1 MLTKLWG
8 IIVNSFTETIRQPI
22 YAVLVFLTI
31 GVLTLNP
38 WLAMYSLEVDSQNPS
53 MAGDTKLLKD
63 LQLST
68 LLLSGL
74 FLAAFSAAGIL
85 SREIENKTVL
95 TVVSK
100 PVPRPL
106 FLFGKFSGLLGAMSL
121 AFYLCAIVFLLTIRH
136 KVMERAS
143 DQFDWPVIISG
154 VGALLTSIIV
164 AAFCN
169 YFYGM
174 HFSTT
179 VMTLLLGLLT
189 VALGLVAL
197 IDPKGE
203 IQKFGQDFIDGQ
215 LVGAA
220 VLVFAMIMVLTAV
233 AVAVSTRFGQVMTL
247 VICGLVLIVGLTSD
261 SIFGQYRETSKLAR
275 VSYWISPN
283 LAFLWVSDA
292 LTQGSQI
299 TSRYVGMAFGYA
311 TLLVLAWLSLGVA
324 LFQKREV
331 G

>member
-8 IIVNSFTETIRQPI
+8 IIINSFTETIRQPI

-31 GVLTLNP
+31 GVLTLNV
-38 WLAMYSLEVDSQNPS
+38 WLAMFTLEVDSNNPNL
-53 MAGDTKLLKD
+53 AGDTKMLKD

-95 TVVSK
+95 TVISK

-106 FLFGKFSGLLGAMSL
+106 FLFGKFTGLLGAMAL

-143 DQFDWPVIISG
+143 DQFDLPVIISG
-154 VGALLTSIIV
+154 VGALLTSIMV

-179 VMTLLLGLLT
+179 VITLLLALLT
-189 VALGLVAL
+189 VALALVAF

-203 IQKFGQDFIDGQ
+203 MQKFGQDFIDGQ

-220 VLVFAMIMVLTAV
+220 VLVFAMVMVLTAV

-247 VICGLVLIVGLTSD
+247 IVCALFLAIGLTSD
-261 SIFGQYRETSKLAR
+261 SFFGQHRETSKLAQI
-275 VSYWISPN
+275 SYWISPN

-299 TSRYVGMAFGYA
+299 TFRYVSTAFGYA
-311 TLLVLAWLSLGVA
+311 MLLVVAWLSIGVA